1 MTLIEALHIKDK
13 QKSQAEERAEA
24 RTRELYKAVPSLA
37 EVDKRLAESGPAM
50 VKAALSGDPAALEEI
65 KQTNLQLQE
74 QRRELLTSHGFRPDE
89 DAPVYTCAECSDTGY
104 VGQKV
109 CTCVRKEI
117 TLSAYTASG
126 LGKGLIDKTLD
137 NFLLRYYDGEDK
149 DRMATVLE
157 KCKGYVKNFTPESPS
172 LLFMGKTGL
181 GKTHL
186 SAAIA
191 GAVAAKGY
199 RVVYE
204 TSQKLFDTYESARFG
219 RENAPDTEKYETCDL
234 LLIDDLGAECGS
246 QYTAA
251 TFFNLLNTRLMENK
265 PTLIN
270 TNLNRAQLE
279 KNYGERVLSRL
290 LGEFRVLLFAGKDV
304 RMQKLAER

>member
-13 QKSQAEERAEA
+13 QKTQAEERAEA

-126 LGKGLIDKTLD
+126 LGKGLVDKTFD
-137 NFLLRYYDGEDK
+137 NFFLRYYDGEDK

-157 KCKGYVKNFTPESPS
+157 KCKGYAKNFTPESPS

-204 TSQKLFDTYESARFG
+204 TSQKLFDTYEAARFG
-219 RENAPDTEKYETCDL
+219 RENAPDTEKYESCDL